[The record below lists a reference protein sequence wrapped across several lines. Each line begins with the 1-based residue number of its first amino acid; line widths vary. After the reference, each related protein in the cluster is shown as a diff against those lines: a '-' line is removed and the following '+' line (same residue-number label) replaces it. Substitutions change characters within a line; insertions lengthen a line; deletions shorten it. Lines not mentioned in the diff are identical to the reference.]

1 MTLKEFIII
10 AFDSTHLAIKV
21 ERALKDLH
29 DVEMI
34 PTPRSITASCGLSI
48 KTGKNEI
55 EGIRKKLNQM
65 DIDRGLIRIYDMGS
79 GKHSK
84 PEEVMWRK

>member
-1 MTLKEFIII
+1 MTKGGFILI

-21 ERALKDLH
+21 ERMLKGAV

-48 KTGKNEI
+48 KAGREDLEHIKKTLNDMDVD
-55 EGIRKKLNQM
+55 RKM
-65 DIDRGLIRIYDMGS
+65 IRI
-79 GKHSK
+79 
-84 PEEVMWRK
+84 

>member
-1 MTLKEFIII
+1 MTKDGFILI

-21 ERALKDLH
+21 ERILKGAI

-48 KTGKNEI
+48 KAAQEEFDYVKETLKDADI
-55 EGIRKKLNQM
+55 ERK
-65 DIDRGLIRIYDMGS
+65 LIRIYDMGCE
-79 GKHSK
+79 KHSM
-84 PEEVMWRK
+84 PEEIIWEK